1 MVLGEIPVRGVVAEI
16 PTDAQYNDFGIEMAA
31 LEELVEA
38 QQLAHQALIHK
49 GSASGTKVR
58 HTAPERIYRVLVSI
72 PRIDK
77 QRRIASILA
86 AYDALIENNRR
97 RIKLLEET
105 RRLLYREWFVHFRFP
120 GYEHSKFINGVPE
133 GWTRTP
139 LSEIAAINQRSLPSK
154 FDGDILYVD
163 ISSVEPGRIT
173 DKVPFA

>member
-1 MVLGEIPVRGVVAEI
+1 MLLGVLFCFPKELAGDVIGGVFEGYRVFNTRHVR
-16 PTDAQYNDFGIEMAA
+16 AQIN
-31 LEELVEA
+31 
-38 QQLAHQALIHK
+38 